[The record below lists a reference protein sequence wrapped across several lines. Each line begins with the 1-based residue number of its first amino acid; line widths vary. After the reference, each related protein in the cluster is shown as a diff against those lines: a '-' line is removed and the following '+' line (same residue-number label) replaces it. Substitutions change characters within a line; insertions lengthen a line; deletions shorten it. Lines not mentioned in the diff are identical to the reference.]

1 MHYNPYM
8 RHYLGP
14 LVEFAVIVYT
24 GSVYASMCPHHRL
37 SITGTA

>member
-1 MHYNPYM
+1 MQYNPYM

-14 LVEFAVIVYT
+14 SVELAVIVYT
-24 GSVYASMCPHHRL
+24 GSVYASMCPLHGL